1 MEIFHMLAENSIK
14 LNITH
19 IYLVTGENPV
29 NGWTW
34 PAEMESAL
42 CTRIESINKN
52 TTQFPSAT
60 FLIHLSYTFR
70 IHHAFHCN
78 SAAKAH
84 TKEILWVPQSAD
96 WMRQVTKPGRKSK
109 YIWSSLLWA
118 ANMIPAEKIW
128 PPLWVLHDKIFNRE
142 LGKPAPYH
150 ISVHLKFNI
159 SKKPTATLKKK
170 WLYVN

>member
-1 MEIFHMLAENSIK
+1 MKWLGIIGAMEIFHMLAENSIK

-19 IYLVTGENPV
+19 IYLVTGGNPV

-84 TKEILWVPQSAD
+84 TKEMFLGPTVSRLDEASDKDREEKQIYPIITLVGCKHDPSWEDLPSFV
-96 WMRQVTKPGRKSK
+96 
-109 YIWSSLLWA
+109 SSPWQ
-118 ANMIPAEKIW
+118 
-128 PPLWVLHDKIFNRE
+128 
-142 LGKPAPYH
+142 
-150 ISVHLKFNI
+150 NI
-159 SKKPTATLKKK
+159 
-170 WLYVN
+170 